1 MNEFVFYEIIP
12 SVSVEIDE
20 MSSTR
25 LRELFE
31 SFLVSI
37 EKVIPEVKESCFL
50 VRSRIDEDFG
60 KFVKDTVALLGEND
74 EKIVG
79 RDETVISNE
88 LLPGLSITPY
98 WKELSGKSKEAVWKY
113 LNLILLAGAKY
124 VRSHQNHRDSGREED
139 NTKMG
144 TKGTD
149 EGDDKEAGL
158 DTEAMAEE
166 IARRLRDPELR
177 EKMIGAIQKT
187 MAELPSGDDGE
198 GFTGL
203 DDLDGDEDGPDIMG
217 GLTSLLRGL
226 NQTGGDASAPGLNM
240 EAMEGLM
247 EGIRT
252 TKIGKIVEE
261 IAKDLSGELRP
272 ETLGLPKGDDIK
284 DVKPA
289 DLMKVFGNP
298 DVMGKVMKLIGKIGD
313 NINRRVESGEIRRE
327 ELAAEGQEIMSKS
340 QDLLKSISPQAASLL
355 SALQG
360 KAGAGAGM
368 GGGLSTR
375 DLMRRVD
382 KVDVSKVLSGGR
394 HGGAK
399 ERLQRKLE
407 ERKSATTPASTSTST
422 PAPTSATETTK
433 KDGEDAKKSG
443 GKKKTKKNP

>member
-1 MNEFVFYEIIP
+1 VNEFDFYEIIP
-12 SVSVEIDE
+12 SVSVETDE

-50 VRSRIDEDFG
+50 VRNRIDEDFG

-98 WKELSGKSKEAVWKY
+98 WKELSGKSKDAVWKY

-124 VRSHQNHRDSGREED
+124 VRSHQNHRDRDRDSGREED
-139 NTKMG
+139 VATG
-144 TKGTD
+144 TKDTD

-187 MAELPSGDDGE
+187 MAELPSGEDS
-198 GFTGL
+198 TGL

-217 GLTSLLRGL
+217 GLTSLLQGL
-226 NQTGGDASAPGLNM
+226 NQTGGDSSAPGLNM

-272 ETLGLPKGDDIK
+272 EMLGLPKGDDIK

-382 KVDVSKVLSGGR
+382 KVDVSKVLTGGR
-394 HGGAK
+394 HGGVK
-399 ERLQRKLE
+399 ERLQKKLE
-407 ERKSATTPASTSTST
+407 ERKSATTPAST

-433 KDGEDAKKSG
+433 KGGEDAKKSG

>member
-1 MNEFVFYEIIP
+1 
-12 SVSVEIDE
+12 VSV
-20 MSSTR
+20 
-25 LRELFE
+25 
-31 SFLVSI
+31 

-50 VRSRIDEDFG
+50 VRRSIDEDFG
-60 KFVKDTVALLGEND
+60 KFVKDTVALLGEHD

-79 RDETVISNE
+79 RDESVISSE

-98 WKELSGKSKEAVWKY
+98 WKELSSKSKDAVWKY

-124 VRSHQNHRDSGREED
+124 VRSHQQATATTTTTATPSTTSR
-139 NTKMG
+139 K
-144 TKGTD
+144 
-149 EGDDKEAGL
+149 GDDAREDVEGSGL
-158 DTEAMAEE
+158 DTDAMAEE

-177 EKMIGAIQKT
+177 EKMIDAIHKT
-187 MAELPSGDDGE
+187 MTEETSVDVDDILGD
-198 GFTGL
+198 
-203 DDLDGDEDGPDIMG
+203 DEDGPDIMG

-226 NQTGGDASAPGLNM
+226 NQSGLGTGGGGGEGGGGGGGSGLNM

-261 IAKDLSGELRP
+261 IAADLSGELRP
-272 ETLGLPKGDDIK
+272 EMLGLPKGDDIK

-289 DLMKVFGNP
+289 DLMKIFGNP

-360 KAGAGAGM
+360 KAGMGAGAG
-368 GGGLSTR
+368 GLNTR
-375 DLMRRVD
+375 EILRRAE
-382 KVDVSKVLSGGR
+382 KMDVSKVLSGGR

-407 ERKSATTPASTSTST
+407 ERKSSTPSPVPTST
-422 PAPTSATETTK
+422 PASVPSGERK
-433 KDGEDAKKSG
+433 EDAKKQG

>member
-1 MNEFVFYEIIP
+1 
-12 SVSVEIDE
+12 

-31 SFLVSI
+31 SFLVSV

-50 VRSRIDEDFG
+50 VRRSIDEDFG
-60 KFVKDTVALLGEND
+60 KFVKDTVALLGEHD

-79 RDETVISNE
+79 RDESVISSE

-98 WKELSGKSKEAVWKY
+98 WKELSSKSKDAVWKY

-124 VRSHQNHRDSGREED
+124 VRSHQQSI
-139 NTKMG
+139 TSTATASSTTSSK
-144 TKGTD
+144 
-149 EGDDKEAGL
+149 GDDAREDAEGGL
-158 DTEAMAEE
+158 DTDAMAEE

-177 EKMIGAIQKT
+177 EKMIDAIHKT
-187 MAELPSGDDGE
+187 MTEETSADVDDILGDDG
-198 GFTGL
+198 
-203 DDLDGDEDGPDIMG
+203 EDGPDIMG

-226 NQTGGDASAPGLNM
+226 NQSGLGGTGEGGSGLNM

-247 EGIRT
+247 DGIRT

-261 IAKDLSGELRP
+261 IAADLSGELRP
-272 ETLGLPKGDDIK
+272 EMLGLPKGEDIK

-360 KAGAGAGM
+360 KAGMGAGAG
-368 GGGLSTR
+368 GLNTR
-375 DLMRRVD
+375 EILRRAE
-382 KVDVSKVLSGGR
+382 KMDVSKVLGGGR

-407 ERKSATTPASTSTST
+407 ERKSGGTTPTAPVPAQAT
-422 PAPTSATETTK
+422 PSVK
-433 KDGEDAKKSG
+433 EDAKKQG

>member
-1 MNEFVFYEIIP
+1 
-12 SVSVEIDE
+12 

-25 LRELFE
+25 LRDLFE
-31 SFLVSI
+31 SFLVSV

-50 VRSRIDEDFG
+50 VRRTIDEDFG
-60 KFVKDTVALLGEND
+60 KFVKDTVALLGEHD

-79 RDETVISNE
+79 RDESVISSE

-98 WKELSGKSKEAVWKY
+98 WKELSAKSKDAVWKY

-124 VRSHQNHRDSGREED
+124 VRSHQQTVTSASTSTPTTSGKDE
-139 NTKMG
+139 
-144 TKGTD
+144 TD
-149 EGDDKEAGL
+149 GDAKSSSL
-158 DTEAMAEE
+158 DTDAMAEE

-177 EKMIGAIQKT
+177 EKMIDAIQKT
-187 MAELPSGDDGE
+187 MTEGGDDT
-198 GFTGL
+198 TGL
-203 DDLDGDEDGPDIMG
+203 DDLDDGEDGPDIMG

-226 NQTGGDASAPGLNM
+226 NQSGLGTGGEGGSGLNM

-247 EGIRT
+247 DGIRT

-261 IAKDLSGELRP
+261 IAADLSGELRP
-272 ETLGLPKGDDIK
+272 EMLGLPKGEDIK

-360 KAGAGAGM
+360 KAGAGM
-368 GGGLSTR
+368 GGGLNTR
-375 DLMRRVD
+375 EILRRAE
-382 KVDVSKVLSGGR
+382 KMDVSKVLGGGR
-394 HGGAK
+394 HGGVK

-407 ERKSATTPASTSTST
+407 ERKSATPTSTST
-422 PAPTSATETTK
+422 PSPAPSGERK
-433 KDGEDAKKSG
+433 EDAKKQG
-443 GKKKTKKNP
+443 GKKKAKKNP